1 MEDSHGQTAEYQ
13 ISSTTKKPCHERET
27 APTFEPGESL
37 NPEALNLAKP
47 TLGAAHFAPPV
58 RIMSIVGSRVVCVTH
73 FARWREKGT
82 KEDCGGNVVGDF
94 SGRNVFAQLTKIVI
108 RGVGCV
114 SALKPSAVCGEWWAL
129 VICDKKWNFDA
140 LSTWILV
147 RGDVHEM
154 QWMKMSA

>member
-1 MEDSHGQTAEYQ
+1 
-13 ISSTTKKPCHERET
+13 
-27 APTFEPGESL
+27 
-37 NPEALNLAKP
+37 
-47 TLGAAHFAPPV
+47 
-58 RIMSIVGSRVVCVTH
+58 MSIVGSRVVCVTH

-82 KEDCGGNVVGDF
+82 KQHCGPMHGGNVVGDF

-147 RGDVHEM
+147 RGDVHECNGR
-154 QWMKMSA
+154 K